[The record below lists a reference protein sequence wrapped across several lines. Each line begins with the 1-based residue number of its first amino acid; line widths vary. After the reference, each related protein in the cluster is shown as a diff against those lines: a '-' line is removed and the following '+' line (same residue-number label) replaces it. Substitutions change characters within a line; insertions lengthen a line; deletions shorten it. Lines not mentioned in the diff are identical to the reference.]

1 MRPTHNNQIK
11 KEAAKAAPIIQGV
24 MCFVALASGRKPPVA
39 GLVFSYNREAGIDRE
54 ETFDA
59 SEETFSGGNIVL

>member
-1 MRPTHNNQIK
+1 MIATHNNQIK
-11 KEAAKAAPIIQGV
+11 KDALRAPIIRGV